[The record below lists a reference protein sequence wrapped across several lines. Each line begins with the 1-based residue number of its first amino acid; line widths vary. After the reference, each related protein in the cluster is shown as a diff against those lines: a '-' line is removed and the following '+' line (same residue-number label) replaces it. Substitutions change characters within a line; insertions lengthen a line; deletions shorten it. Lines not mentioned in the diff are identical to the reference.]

1 MISTDGG
8 SSGSH
13 NEPRESNGA
22 EGANTEDGIAAL
34 EDFYYVDGLAPRK
47 VVEHI
52 YRRYRRGHYFSYFG
66 NVLFYLMPSRQRD
79 MRREY
84 EKHLFKAGDAE
95 PHLFGLLNEILHL
108 TVASQS
114 RPMGR
119 GYGLLSDHAGSA
131 PKRRFDAADPQN
143 QRRNCNVFVYGDSS
157 FGQMDVAK
165 HAVEYLSQSAHVIG
179 LEPSGAMTEHITDV
193 NDLLAMFGDYASH
206 DSVYRNTQM
215 TYKLNFDSDH
225 KMTSISVVPN
235 MATDISCTAVSSRFR
250 SYLAS
255 RTEDAALR
263 DVVVRPPTI
272 FYALLR
278 GSIQSN
284 LRRWLATCKLT
295 ARDAKL
301 ILQMLPVHE
310 ESHHDWHLKT
320 LERAIRILLKI
331 GFSADEVQSIM
342 QVLAAVLLF
351 DTCTLLRDNYE
362 RDPQSGSSRSVSQ
375 VNSHRTDL
383 SAKDSGGGSGRMS
396 IRSDDPNASSRTATG
411 RASQDGDGVINP
423 KDILVFAADVLDIG
437 FFRVP
442 AKMLGSQ
449 EQLFRLELLSSES
462 MAQLD
467 NLSSALFVRLKVAI
481 YRKINSFLDLKRGSA
496 VQTTISI
503 HCNAGSFPQSLHVDK
518 HCDLELARRASE
530 EVFVD
535 KLITAAMQRSN
546 ASDGDLDMARRSRK
560 AVAALSGVTGLLGK
574 VVVIAHDKANGKGNK
589 SSWQAA
595 NVATVEHS
603 WHKVNYD
610 ISSIAQE
617 EAQMFT
623 IPSRVLRLF
632 AYSKNKFIID
642 LLVSKRSLHNVSGAC
657 AGALSYM
664 TFLDTTI
671 ADGDESHFI
680 VCTSPTLARKLY
692 SKHANQSD
700 SARRSPDEDGQH
712 KGDRPEAADDHQA
725 EHEDEG
731 DMTLLERALSTNVPM
746 LKICVTQRDQS
757 QVTLDISAALNAFL
771 PLAYVALHCSAH
783 RNIPL
788 MDDKVTLM
796 LLLHALNVPTSAY
809 KISEKT
815 VTLRRAL
822 CVKILAR
829 AFTYLTEVMGSVKL
843 IQRWWFGYNVI
854 RLKEKLART
863 VVRIQARVR
872 ERLFQEHVHTRAKA
886 RALSTDFIGLCVVLY
901 HLKVS
906 LLSSSQ
912 KTLQLLHSME
922 KRYHEKEYH
931 HIQHAAAAYIQAC
944 WRGRVQ
950 RKRYDQMRVEQLED
964 FGAALVQSA
973 IRRFLATAKLVQQ
986 KPTRDIAATA
996 IQAAYRGYRA
1006 RRQYEVLTGLKLALL
1021 SVVRKGSKLLSLGDH
1036 LKFVKER
1043 KRYNSTTMQMKKLI
1057 MMQTNLPPGFTKV
1070 QNMIRMYFVRKQ
1082 YLHLRSAIEK
1092 VQALGMTKVARI
1104 KYLEKVKAATTIQRW
1119 WRGVR
1124 PPGVAPL
1131 SGNALYYLN
1140 MREYAAAA
1148 PLRELCNAVGMTLF
1162 HFRAYHDL
1170 RHVYPRSWAA
1180 EASGILDYLI
1190 QMQLTFIDTGNAECP
1205 RIVGLQFA
1213 VGAYH
1218 SLMLVSY
1225 TQGGSTAL
1233 YSWGGAAVLEAET
1246 APHPRTAGN
1255 RPGTGSTGGKPKRL
1269 HTQYLPKPLEFYTWD
1284 TTELVGLG
1292 RPQMVLVPRVE
1303 ITSIACGNEFS
1314 LALDRSGR
1322 VYSWGTNVHGQCG
1335 QGHRLTYVWS
1345 PTMLPLRE
1353 VTGAWCGEEHS
1364 VVRVSVGEY
1373 FVFGRAF
1380 GYAIYAPEDIKA
1392 HCQAIQ
1398 RQRIVAVACGGTM
1411 TVLYTAELRYV
1422 LRVLGGSAAFAE
1434 CYNLRGNI
1442 HSVCTNGR
1450 MICAVVDKVTE
1461 GGALG
1466 QQVLAW
1472 GHLRCFSKHFKEP
1485 LPNTALL
1492 VNAFCEML
1500 EHPERRRPRRSL
1512 VKVDSHLAKSCS
1524 IAVPTPVNIAK
1535 RVLSVTCDHQQMLF
1549 TCLHGVVLGVQTFE
1563 LIHDSPSDI
1572 RDSDGHGIRLSPQ
1585 VTNARLEPALY
1596 QFAAL
1601 EQSEAQVQLAYN
1613 RLSCSV
1619 GYVATPTPADQTLV

>member
-1 MISTDGG
+1 M
-8 SSGSH
+8 
-13 NEPRESNGA
+13 
-22 EGANTEDGIAAL
+22 
-34 EDFYYVDGLAPRK
+34 RK
-47 VVEHI
+47 
-52 YRRYRRGHYFSYFG
+52 
-66 NVLFYLMPSRQRD
+66 
-79 MRREY
+79 EY

-108 TVASQS
+108 TVVSQS
-114 RPMGR
+114 QPLGR
-119 GYGLLSDHAGSA
+119 RHGLLSEHAGSA
-131 PKRRFDAADPQN
+131 PKRRSDAADPQ
-143 QRRNCNVFVYGDSS
+143 RPKRNCNVFVYGDSS
-157 FGQMDVAK
+157 FGQMSIAK
-165 HAVEYLSQSAHVIG
+165 HAAEYLSQSAHVIG
-179 LEPSGAMTEHITDV
+179 LEPTGTMTEHMTDV
-193 NDLLAMFGDYASH
+193 NDLLGMFGDYASH

-215 TYKLNFDSDH
+215 TYKLNFDTDH
-225 KMTSISVVPN
+225 KLTSISVVPN
-235 MATDISCTAVSSRFR
+235 MATDTSCAAVSSRYR

-255 RTEDAALR
+255 RKKDAALH

-284 LRRWLATCKLT
+284 FRRWLATCRLT
-295 ARDAKL
+295 ARDARL
-301 ILQMLPVHE
+301 ILQMLPEHE
-310 ESHHDWHLKT
+310 ESQHDWHLKN

-331 GFSADEVQSIM
+331 GFGGDEIQSIM
-342 QVLAAVLLF
+342 QILAAVLLF
-351 DTCTLLRDNYE
+351 DTCTMLRARNADNE
-362 RDPQSGSSRSVSQ
+362 QQSASGRSASQ
-375 VNSHRTDL
+375 AESQRTDQG
-383 SAKDSGGGSGRMS
+383 AKNKVDGSGRMS
-396 IRSDDPNASSRTATG
+396 VRSDAPKASSRTATG
-411 RASQDGDGVINP
+411 RASQDGGGVLNP
-423 KDILVFAADVLDIG
+423 KDILVFAADVLDIP

-449 EQLFRLELLSSES
+449 EQLFRLDLLSS
-462 MAQLD
+462 D
-467 NLSSALFVRLKVAI
+467 NLAQFENLPSALFVRLKVAI
-481 YRKINSFLDLKRGSA
+481 YRKINSFLDLKRGS
-496 VQTTISI
+496 VVRTTISI
-503 HCNAGSFPQSLHVDK
+503 HCNAGCFPRSLRVDK
-518 HCDLELARRASE
+518 HGDLELARRASE
-530 EVFVD
+530 EAFVD
-535 KLITAAMQRSN
+535 KFITAAMQRSN
-546 ASDGDLDMARRSRK
+546 TSAVDMDTARRSRK
-560 AVAALSGVTGLLGK
+560 AVAALSGATGLLGR
-574 VVVIAHDKANGKGNK
+574 VVVIAHDLSDETNADK
-589 SSWQAA
+589 SREITKLE
-595 NVATVEHS
+595 TVEHS
-603 WHKVNYD
+603 WHKVDYD
-610 ISSIAQE
+610 IATIAHE
-617 EAQMFT
+617 EAKMFT
-623 IPSRVLRLF
+623 IPSRVVRLF

-657 AGALSYM
+657 ASALSYM
-664 TFLDTTI
+664 TFLDTSI
-671 ADGDESHFI
+671 ADSDESHFI
-680 VCTSPTLARKLY
+680 VCTSPKLTRKLY
-692 SKHANQSD
+692 KKVCDRYDVDYTFYQHEHHSTRTS
-700 SARRSPDEDGQH
+700 RSTEEDEDGEH
-712 KGDRPEAADDHQA
+712 KEDGPEEADEQQA
-725 EHEDEG
+725 EYSDED
-731 DMTLLERALSTNVPM
+731 DMTLLERALSTNVPL

-757 QVTLDISAALNAFL
+757 QVTLDISAALGAFL

-788 MDDKVTLM
+788 MDDKVALM
-796 LLLHALNVPTSAY
+796 LLLHSFNVPTSAY
-809 KISEKT
+809 KISGKT
-815 VTLRRAL
+815 VTMRRAL

-829 AFTYLTEVMGSVKL
+829 AFKYLNEVLGSVRL

-854 RLKEKLART
+854 KLKEKLART
-863 VVRIQARVR
+863 VVRMQARVR

-886 RALSTDFIGLCVVLY
+886 RDLSTDFIGLCVVLY

-950 RKRYDQMRVEQLED
+950 RKRYAQMRVEQLED
-964 FGAALVQSA
+964 FAATLVQSV

-1006 RRQYEVLTGLKLALL
+1006 RRQYEVLNGLKLALL
-1021 SVVRKGSKLLSLGDH
+1021 SIVRKGSKLLSLGDH

-1104 KYLEKVKAATTIQRW
+1104 RYLEQVKAATTIQRW

-1124 PPGVAPL
+1124 RPGVAPL

-1140 MREYAAAA
+1140 MREYTAAA
-1148 PLRELCNAVGMTLF
+1148 PLRELCNAVGITLF

-1190 QMQLTFIDTGNAECP
+1190 QMQLTLIDTGNAECP
-1205 RIVGLQFA
+1205 RIIGLQFA

-1218 SLMLVSY
+1218 SLMLVTY
-1225 TQGGSTAL
+1225 TEGGNTAL
-1233 YSWGGAAVLEAET
+1233 YSWGGASVLEAET
-1246 APHPRTAGN
+1246 APHPRPAGN
-1255 RPGTGSTGGKPKRL
+1255 RPGMASPGGKQRKL
-1269 HTQYLPKPLEFYTWD
+1269 QTQYLPKPLEFYAWD
-1284 TTELVGLG
+1284 TTELMGTG
-1292 RPQMVLVPRVE
+1292 RPQLVYMPRVE
-1303 ITSIACGNEFS
+1303 IASISCGNEFS
-1314 LALDRSGR
+1314 LALDRNGR

-1335 QGHRLTYVWS
+1335 QGHRLTYLWS

-1353 VTGAWCGEEHS
+1353 VTGVWCGEEHS
-1364 VVRVSVGEY
+1364 IVRVSVGGY

-1392 HCQAIQ
+1392 HCDAVQ
-1398 RQRIVAVACGGTM
+1398 RQRILAVACGGNI

-1422 LRVLGGSAAFAE
+1422 LRVLGGGPAFAE

-1450 MICAVVDKVTE
+1450 MICAVVDKTGE
-1461 GGALG
+1461 GGAVG

-1512 VKVDSHLAKSCS
+1512 VKVDSHLAKSCFL
-1524 IAVPTPVNIAK
+1524 ALPTPVNVAK
-1535 RVLSVTCDHQQMLF
+1535 RVISVTCDHQQVLF
-1549 TCLHGVVLGVQTFE
+1549 TCLQGVVLGSQTFE
-1563 LIHDSPSDI
+1563 LIHDSPGDI
-1572 RDSDGHGIRLSPQ
+1572 RDSDGHSIRLSPQ

-1619 GYVATPTPADQTLV
+1619 GYVATPTPGDQTVV